1 MPEVKTIIQCQDIV
15 KVFPGVRALDGVS
28 FDIREGEVHS
38 LCGENGAGK
47 STLIKVLTGVHAPDG
62 GKYLIDGQEVHLK
75 STQEGIAMGV
85 SCVYQ
90 ELSIAPQLDV
100 AKNLFIG
107 NLPMKGGLVDHKT
120 LYRRTAEVLKELDLN
135 VSPKTIAGDLSVG
148 QQQMLEIGRALTR
161 NARVIIMDE
170 PTSSLSE
177 SETETLFGVI
187 KKLTAKNIAVVYIS
201 HKLDEVMFLSD
212 RITVIR
218 DGKNIVSRDKTEFT
232 QEQLIAS
239 MIGRP
244 LQHLYQKE
252 PAEITDTML
261 EVKNLTRKGVFEDIS
276 FTVRKGE
283 VVGFFGLVGAGRSEI
298 MRAIFGVDKY
308 QSGEVL
314 LDGQKLRGGDPAAAI
329 RAGIGFCTED
339 RKKEGLALKLSILLN
354 MTLVRLPLL
363 SKLGVINR
371 QKQRAAAD
379 EYMESISIKAPSVYQ
394 LVGNLS
400 GGNQQKV
407 VVAKWLMMH
416 PKVLIVDEPTRG
428 IDVGSKSEIYGL
440 LSDLAK
446 QGMAIIVVSSEI
458 EEIMGVCDS
467 VFTISEGKK
476 TAQLTINDQ
485 LTREQV
491 LTCALGSKP
500 DWAMEGKDGASQ

>member
-1 MPEVKTIIQCQDIV
+1 MPDAKTIIQCEGIT
-15 KVFPGVRALDGVS
+15 KYFPGVKALDGVS
-28 FDIREGEVHS
+28 FDIRQGEVHS

-47 STLIKVLTGVHAPDG
+47 STLIKVLTGVHERDG
-62 GKYLIDGQEVHLK
+62 GRYLIDGKEVFFK
-75 STQEGIAMGV
+75 SPQEGIENGV

-120 LYRRTAEVLKELDLN
+120 LYRRAAEILAELDLN
-135 VSPKTIAGDLSVG
+135 ISPKAIAGDLSVG
-148 QQQMLEIGRALTR
+148 QQQMVEIGRALTR
-161 NARVIIMDE
+161 SARVIIMDE

-187 KKLTAKNIAVVYIS
+187 KKLTAKQIAVVYIS
-201 HKLDEVMFLSD
+201 HKLDEVLYLSD

-218 DGKNIVSRDKTEFT
+218 DGKNIVSKDKDEFT
-232 QEQLIAS
+232 QEQLIAN

-244 LQHLYQKE
+244 LQNLYLKE
-252 PAEITDTML
+252 PAEISDVML
-261 EVKNLTRKGVFEDIS
+261 DVRDLTRKGVFEDITFS
-276 FTVRKGE
+276 VRKGE

-308 QSGEVL
+308 NSGEVRI
-314 LDGQKLRGGDPAAAI
+314 DGKKLRGGNPAEAI
-329 RAGIGFCTED
+329 KAGLGFCTED
-339 RKKEGLALKLSILLN
+339 RKKEGLALKLQILLN

-363 SKLGVINR
+363 SKLGVI
-371 QKQRAAAD
+371 QRRVQRTAAD
-379 EYMESISIKAPSVYQ
+379 RYVESISIKTPSVRQ

-407 VVAKWLMMH
+407 VVAKWLMMN

-446 QGMAIIVVSSEI
+446 EGMAIVVVSSEI

-467 VFTISEGKK
+467 VITIFEGHK
-476 TAQLTINDQ
+476 TAQLDITPE
-485 LTREQV
+485 LTREEV
-491 LTCALGSKP
+491 LACALGASAQP
-500 DWAMEGKDGASQ
+500 AGTGKEERQ